1 MSLTRAE
8 KNAIIINDSKGIQH
22 PDYYVCHTKTGGVQV
37 RKRKKKLEVNPPVK
51 TEAGFAQEP
60 TVPIENTS
68 EAQMVLKETPKTN
81 NYDTVSNKQLLDMM
95 IQILDKTTESR
106 DKNLNDVEREK
117 ETKENEEFAEGM
129 KMRAEKVIK
138 EKLPEKQPEIKPQQE
153 RSPQQQHSPQPRI
166 FRRKGRNLLR

>member
-8 KNAIIINDSKGIQH
+8 KNAIIINESKGIQH

-37 RKRKKKLEVNPPVK
+37 RKRKKKLEENPPVK
-51 TEAGFAQEP
+51 TEA
-60 TVPIENTS
+60 IENI
-68 EAQMVLKETPKTN
+68 PKAK

-95 IQILDKTTESR
+95 IQILDKTTESK

-117 ETKENEEFAEGM
+117 ETKENEEFTEGM

-138 EKLPEKQPEIKPQQE
+138 EKLPEPEIRTEIKTQETPQ
-153 RSPQQQHSPQPRI
+153 RTQPRV